1 MPHELFLTKKETIKT
16 RNVFANKISI
26 DIKISKAQI
35 CKAIQ
40 WSRYFLSWLVN
51 LGKKELTNVA
61 VPLAKENLP
70 GLGSNLTSNGRKI
83 FQRK

>member
-1 MPHELFLTKKETIKT
+1 MPHESFLTRRQATKV
-16 RNVFANKISI
+16 RNVFANKVSI
-26 DIKISKAQI
+26 DMKGTKAQI

-70 GLGSNLTSNGRKI
+70 GLGSNLTLNGRKI